1 VISRQFF
8 SHPNA
13 HAGMSIKKAPVK
25 GAFLIA
31 PDGNKPS
38 DALAAL
44 SLTCHEDIIP
54 TSFVSTSR

>member
-1 VISRQFF
+1 
-8 SHPNA
+8 
-13 HAGMSIKKAPVK
+13 MSIKKAPVK

-44 SLTCHEDIIP
+44 SLICHEDIIP